1 MSEKEM
7 LLQNIAAAAPITQ
20 QLGQIE
26 AEISD
31 LSDEREKKKKVGC
44 GWIFVLFCAAIA
56 ALCGLGF
63 IVLDKNFGTGF
74 LYFAMGA
81 VPIALFVM
89 RILRAGEC
97 KKKISDLAAK
107 YQSLRNDASL
117 SWLPPDYRDS
127 SCINAIA
134 SYLQNGRADSLKE
147 AINLL
152 ETEQHNERM
161 ENAAALGAYFGAQS
175 GRY

>member
-44 GWIFVLFCAAIA
+44 GWIGLLIICVLAV
-56 ALCGLGF
+56 LWGLGF
-63 IVLDKNFGTGF
+63 VILDKDFSGLIT
-74 LYFAMGA
+74 FAIGA
-81 VPIALFVM
+81 VPIAIFIK

-97 KKKISDLAAK
+97 KKKISELAAK
-107 YQSLRNDASL
+107 YQGLRNDTSL

-127 SCINAIA
+127 SSINAIA